1 MACAEDDCDHD
12 WHYDAPRSFRGR
24 MQRGLGYGAYRAR
37 LDPTGAQIVN
47 ECLRRD
53 YRWDWQVDDRI
64 VYLARLVRDVRLDIT
79 PLVDQMRACGP
90 RKPYG
95 EPDPTDDDNQFDVAV
110 GVLTALARTGNGHAR
125 DAVRDYVTDGAR
137 WLDVT
142 QQIGHEWPDAW
153 WEDLWVIAA
162 RRIQPDDAHTVF
174 ADSGPWPTWSGRDP
188 CIDAVL
194 DAAKHRIEQLYAGRC
209 TPDLEQLTTG
219 ELVAVLG
226 TAAVHRQHKVA
237 VLAQLRR
244 REPAPELLDLA
255 DRIEELNL
263 PFLGS
268 ALRRLGPMAITSART
283 WAAQPGHPLAWT
295 GQQILADHGD
305 RTDIP
310 ALLTALQQ
318 LDAGAGWCGYDTI
331 TQGLTRI
338 ATASNVSASAVKD
351 QLIGVLRRLLHTS
364 PHSFE
369 RASYLSSLLALD
381 PDRTERLLPLCLLD
395 CEPQVRLLAARYT
408 PMTDDAQQWLAGLGQ
423 DPLEEDAVREAA
435 GQRIHAA
442 TR

>member
-1 MACAEDDCDHD
+1 MICAEDDCDHD
-12 WHYDAPRSFRGR
+12 WHYDVSRTFRGR
-24 MQRGLGYGAYRAR
+24 MQRGLGYAAYRAR
-37 LDPTGAQIVN
+37 LDPAGAQIVN

-53 YRWDWQVDDRI
+53 YRWDWQVDDRL
-64 VYLARLVRDVRLDIT
+64 VYLARLVRDLRLDIT

-90 RKPYG
+90 PKHYS

-110 GVLTALARTGNGHAR
+110 GVLTALARTGNSHAR
-125 DAVRDYVTDGAR
+125 DAVRDYAADGAR

-142 QQIGHEWPDAW
+142 HRIAEEWPEAW
-153 WEDLWVIAA
+153 WDDLWVIAA
-162 RRIQPDDAHTVF
+162 RRLQPEDAQTLF

-188 CIDAVL
+188 RTDTIL
-194 DAAKHRIEQLYAGRC
+194 DAAKHRIAQARSGRS

-219 ELVAVLG
+219 ELLAILGTVAVS
-226 TAAVHRQHKVA
+226 RQRKVA

-268 ALRRLGPMAITSART
+268 ALRHLGPTAITRART
-283 WAAQPGHPLAWT
+283 WATQPGHPLAWT

-305 RTDIP
+305 QTDIP
-310 ALLTALQQ
+310 TLLTALQQ

-338 ATASNVSASAVKD
+338 ATASTVPAVGVKD
-351 QLIGVLRRLLHTS
+351 QLVGILRRLLHTS
-364 PHSFE
+364 PHSYE

-381 PDRTERLLPLCLLD
+381 PGRTERLLPICLLD
-395 CEPQVRLLAARYT
+395 CEPQVRLLAAQRT
-408 PMTDDAQQWLAGLGQ
+408 PMTDDARQWLTGLGL
-423 DPLEEDAVREAA
+423 DPLEEDAVREAVE
-435 GQRIHAA
+435 QRIHAA
-442 TR
+442 TQ